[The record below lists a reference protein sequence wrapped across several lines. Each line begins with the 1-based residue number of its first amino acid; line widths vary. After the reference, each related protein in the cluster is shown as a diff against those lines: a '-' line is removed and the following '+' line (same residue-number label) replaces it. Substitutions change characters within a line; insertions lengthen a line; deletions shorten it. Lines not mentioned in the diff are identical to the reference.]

1 MMMPKPIRLTRIV
14 RKMMRSGRLTA
25 SLSSFL
31 FRHALDDHR
40 RQRHIVHSIF
50 GARSDGG
57 DAIDHVHAIDDA
69 PEHRG
74 AAAGAGAWRSKPRTA
89 KKMDMKVDRRRT
101 AAAREHGVS
110 GRGMAPKTSAA
121 TIQANGS

>member
-40 RQRHIVHSIF
+40 RQRHIVHSTF
-50 GARSDGG
+50 GARSDRG
-57 DAIDHVHAIDDA
+57 DAIDDVHASDDA
-69 PEHRG
+69 PEYRVTEIVG
-74 AAAGAGAWRSKPRTA
+74 RKPA
-89 KKMDMKVDRRRT
+89 VIEADI
-101 AAAREHGVS
+101 AREIDVEL
-110 GRGMAPKTSAA
+110 RC
-121 TIQANGS
+121 